1 MTREPA
7 GAAPADHAGREHYR
21 AFADVGR
28 MVRTTV
34 TGRCPACERAS
45 AFAGPYRLHATC
57 PTCGVRFERDAGSFL
72 GSLAVGYGLAILV
85 LVAYVLVVV
94 PRHGLSDAVV
104 AGLVAVALVA
114 VPALYRPAK
123 AWWLWWMW
131 AAGFVHRDD
140 AASGERIA

>member
-1 MTREPA
+1 MTREPS
-7 GAAPADHAGREHYR
+7 GVAPADRARGEDDR
-21 AFADVGR
+21 AFAGVGR

-57 PTCGVRFERDAGSFL
+57 PACGVRFERDPGSFL
-72 GSLAVGYGLAILV
+72 GSLAVGYGLAILT
-85 LVAYVLVVV
+85 LVAYALIVV

-104 AGLVAVALVA
+104 AGMVGLALVA

-140 AASGERIA
+140 AASGDRIG